1 MESNATDKPVPRE
14 ITALLSDE
22 RLILRETQ
30 RAVTPFG
37 GVAVFI
43 SFLGKIGL
51 VKAVREHMP
60 IRWRSPNHIDPTS
73 TFTAFLLSVLVGA
86 RRFAHASL
94 LRGDRALHALMGLE
108 RFPTDDTIRNL
119 FRAFGMGQV
128 QRLYEPLA
136 EWQMQRLP
144 QREEGYTLDLDATV
158 FERYGQQEG
167 SLKGHN
173 PRQHGRPSHHPLLA
187 VLNEAHFLLH
197 GWLRS
202 GNCGTSR
209 GVEEFLKE
217 ALALWG
223 QREKIRLLRADSG
236 FFDDK
241 LLSFLEQRLLPYIV
255 VARLTPWVKRAA
267 QRVEPWTMLD
277 DDYAV
282 GEFRIQL
289 HGWSAERRLVAIRE
303 QVREGRDSVGR
314 KLIDVPGYTLPRLRH
329 PLRRPSA
336 GDLAG
341 LQSARRHGK
350 PHRRVAARPGRRWL
364 LPETVFRH
372 RGRLSRRV
380 TTVQLTGR
388 VPARGWFADLS
399 RARYHPDSGPHLR
412 GNSWADR
419 PPTGDSSVGKLGRTE
434 DENSLAGQHL
444 ELANP
449 NFAEVGSGAHNLIP
463 NRSPNHFPNPRTGR
477 SINVQL
483 RNSG

>member
-14 ITALLSDE
+14 ITGLLSNE

-37 GVAVFI
+37 GIAVFLA
-43 SFLGKIGL
+43 FLDKIGL
-51 VKAVREHMP
+51 VKALRQHMP
-60 IRWRSPNHIDPTS
+60 ICWKSPNHIDPTA
-73 TFTAFLLSVLVGA
+73 TFTAFLISVLVGA
-86 RRFAHASL
+86 RRFAHASI
-94 LRGDRALHALMGLE
+94 LRGDRALHALLGLQ

-128 QRLYEPLA
+128 QRLYEPMA

-144 QREEGYTLDLDATV
+144 RRAEGYTLDLDSTV
-158 FERYGQQEG
+158 LERYGQQEG

-173 PRQHGRPSHHPLLA
+173 PRKHGRPSHHPLLA
-187 VLNEAHFLLH
+187 VLSEAHFLLH

-223 QREKIRLLRADSG
+223 QREKICLLRADSG

-267 QRVEPWTMLD
+267 QRVEQWTRLD

-282 GEFRIQL
+282 GEFRLPL
-289 HGWSAERRLVAIRE
+289 HGWSVERRFVVIRE

-314 KLIDVPGYTLPRLRH
+314 KLVDVPGYTFRVFVTTCSDP
-329 PLRRPSA
+329 PQEIWRRYNRRA
-336 GDLAG
+336 DMENRIAELKHDLGADGFCMKQFFATEAAFRAVLLLFNLLSEFQRAAG
-341 LQSARRHGK
+341 LPAYREPATIRTQVLTCGALLGR
-350 PHRRVAARPGRRWL
+350 AGRRLVLHMSEGWGGLKTRIPL
-364 LPETVFRH
+364 LDSILNWQVPTSPKLESVA
-372 RGRLSRRV
+372 
-380 TTVQLTGR
+380 TT
-388 VPARGWFADLS
+388 
-399 RARYHPDSGPHLR
+399 
-412 GNSWADR
+412 
-419 PPTGDSSVGKLGRTE
+419 
-434 DENSLAGQHL
+434 
-444 ELANP
+444 
-449 NFAEVGSGAHNLIP
+449 
-463 NRSPNHFPNPRTGR
+463 
-477 SINVQL
+477 
-483 RNSG
+483 

>member
-1 MESNATDKPVPRE
+1 MESNTTDKPVPRE
-14 ITALLSDE
+14 IDALLSDE

-37 GVAVFI
+37 GIAVFI
-43 SFLGKIGL
+43 SFLEKIGF
-51 VKAVREHMP
+51 VKAIRQHMP
-60 IRWRSPNHIDPTS
+60 IVWRSPNQIDPSS
-73 TFTAFLLSVLVGA
+73 TFTAFLVSVLLGA

-94 LRGDRALHALMGLE
+94 LRGDRALHALLGMD

-128 QRLYEPLA
+128 QRLFEPLA

-144 QREEGYTLDLDATV
+144 PRQEGYTLDLDSTV

-173 PRQHGRPSHHPLLA
+173 PRKHGRPSHHPLLA
-187 VLNEAHFLLH
+187 VLSEAHFLLH

-255 VARLTPWVKRAA
+255 VAKLTAWVKRAA
-267 QRVEPWTMLD
+267 QRVEQWTILD

-282 GEFRIQL
+282 GEFQLQL
-289 HGWSAERRLVAIRE
+289 HGWSVERRFVVIRE

-314 KLIDVPGYTLPRLRH
+314 KLIDVPGYTFRIFVTSCSGAPQEIWRDYN
-329 PLRRPSA
+329 RRA
-336 GDLAG
+336 DMENRIAELKHDLGADGFCLKQFFATEAAFRAVLLLFNLLAEFQRAAG
-341 LQSARRHGK
+341 LPVYREPATIRTQ
-350 PHRRVAARPGRRWL
+350 V
-364 LPETVFRH
+364 
-372 RGRLSRRV
+372 
-380 TTVQLTGR
+380 LTCG
-388 VPARGWFADLS
+388 AI
-399 RARYHPDSGPHLR
+399 
-412 GNSWADR
+412 
-419 PPTGDSSVGKLGRTE
+419 LGRTGRRLVIHLSQSWGGLKTRI
-434 DENSLAGQHL
+434 SLLDSILNWQIPTSPKL
-444 ELANP
+444 EP
-449 NFAEVGSGAHNLIP
+449 VP
-463 NRSPNHFPNPRTGR
+463 VT
-477 SINVQL
+477 
-483 RNSG
+483 